1 MNIKQFSALVDVS
14 AHTLRYYE
22 KIGLLNNISRNASG
36 HRFFTKKDVEWIQ
49 FVKRLKETGM
59 PLETIHHYADLRQ
72 QGDGTSEPRMRILE
86 EHAVRLKEKI
96 ELELLHLNRLEE
108 KIDFYKKFMAG
119 EIVA

>member
-1 MNIKQFSALVDVS
+1 MNIKQFSELVNIS

-36 HRFFTKKDVEWIQ
+36 HRFFTQKDVEWIQ

-59 PLETIHHYADLRQ
+59 PLEAINHYADLRQ

-86 EHAVRLKEKI
+86 EHAASLKEKI
-96 ELELLHLNRLEE
+96 ELEILHLKRLEE
-108 KIDFYKKFMAG
+108 KIDYYKKFMTG